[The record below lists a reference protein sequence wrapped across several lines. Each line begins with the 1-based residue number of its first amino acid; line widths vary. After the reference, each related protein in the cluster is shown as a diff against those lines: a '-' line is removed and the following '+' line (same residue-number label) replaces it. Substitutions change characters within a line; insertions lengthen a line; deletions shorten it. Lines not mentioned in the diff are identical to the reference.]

1 MKCPFRKTI
10 LYTDQFDC
18 YVKALECNQKTEE
31 FAECYEYDC
40 QAYDGFNC
48 KLVESNLK
56 FGGKN
61 IE

>member
-10 LYTDQFDC
+10 LYKDKYGY
-18 YVKALECNQKTEE
+18 YVKASECIQKIEE
-31 FAECYEYDC
+31 FAECYEYNC
-40 QAYDGFNC
+40 QAYDGGNC
-48 KLVESNLK
+48 KLIENNLK

>member
-10 LYTDQFDC
+10 LYKDKYGS
-18 YVKALECNQKTEE
+18 YVKASECIQEIEE
-31 FAECYEYDC
+31 FAKCYEYDC

-48 KLVESNLK
+48 KLIKSNFK

>member
-1 MKCPFRKTI
+1 MKCPFRKTV
-10 LYTDQFDC
+10 LYKDKYGY
-18 YVKALECNQKTEE
+18 YVKASECNQKIEE
-31 FAECYEYDC
+31 FAECYYNC
-40 QAYDGFNC
+40 QAYDNGNC

>member
-10 LYTDQFDC
+10 IYKDKFDYC
-18 YVKALECNQKTEE
+18 VKVSDCNQKIEE
-31 FAECYEYDC
+31 FAECYEYNC

-48 KLVESNLK
+48 KLIENNLK

-61 IE
+61 VE